1 MELHKNQELF
11 QDLCVLTSDYIGI
24 PYQAVKRDYFI
35 VNILEKLVNSE
46 YREQCVF
53 KGGTSLS
60 KAYPNSINRFS
71 EDIDLTYVPNEELS
85 ARQYDRNLKRIE
97 TIMSEGMNIEKIA
110 NERSDYNKSSYIWF
124 SNEREDTSIKLEIGS
139 TVRPDPFSKRKVKTY
154 IQEYLESIERN
165 DIIEQNQMCVVN
177 VNVLNI
183 ERTFID
189 KIMSIKRHAICGT
202 LGKKVRHIYDVA
214 VLYTHP
220 TIKTFLENKNDLK
233 KLFKMTKETDAFYFE
248 KRNMIS
254 IYNPLEK
261 YDFNKWKKYLDSN
274 IKNRYETLHLDLL
287 YTDKKQN
294 FDYALQVLEKINN
307 LFIEIDE

>member
-233 KLFKMTKETDAFYFE
+233 KLIKITKETDAFYFE

-254 IYNPLEK
+254 VYNPLEK

-287 YTDKKQN
+287 YTDIKQN
-294 FDYALQVLEKINN
+294 FDYALQVLEKFNN

>member
-214 VLYTHP
+214 VLYTHL

-233 KLFKMTKETDAFYFE
+233 KLIKMTKETDAFYFE

>member
-1 MELHKNQELF
+1 
-11 QDLCVLTSDYIGI
+11 
-24 PYQAVKRDYFI
+24 
-35 VNILEKLVNSE
+35 
-46 YREQCVF
+46 
-53 KGGTSLS
+53 
-60 KAYPNSINRFS
+60 
-71 EDIDLTYVPNEELS
+71 
-85 ARQYDRNLKRIE
+85 
-97 TIMSEGMNIEKIA
+97 MSEGMNIEKIA

-124 SNEREDTSIKLEIGS
+124 LNEREDTSIKLEIGS

-189 KIMSIKRHAICGT
+189 KIMSIKRHAMCGT
-202 LGKKVRHIYDVA
+202 LDKKVRHIYDVA
-214 VLYTHP
+214 ALYTHP
-220 TIKTFLENKNDLK
+220 TIKIFLENKNDLK
-233 KLFKMTKETDAFYFE
+233 KLIKITKETDAFYFE

-254 IYNPLEK
+254 VYNPLEK

>member
-202 LGKKVRHIYDVA
+202 LDKKVRHIYDVA

-233 KLFKMTKETDAFYFE
+233 KLIKMTKETDAFYFE

>member
-189 KIMSIKRHAICGT
+189 KIMSIVKPQI
-202 LGKKVRHIYDVA
+202 
-214 VLYTHP
+214 
-220 TIKTFLENKNDLK
+220 
-233 KLFKMTKETDAFYFE
+233 
-248 KRNMIS
+248 
-254 IYNPLEK
+254 
-261 YDFNKWKKYLDSN
+261 
-274 IKNRYETLHLDLL
+274 
-287 YTDKKQN
+287 
-294 FDYALQVLEKINN
+294 
-307 LFIEIDE
+307 

>member
-233 KLFKMTKETDAFYFE
+233 NLIKMTKETDAFYFE

>member
-202 LGKKVRHIYDVA
+202 LCKKVRHIYDVA

-233 KLFKMTKETDAFYFE
+233 KLIKMTKETDAFYFE

>member
-11 QDLCVLTSDYIGI
+11 QDLCVLTSDFIGI

-35 VNILEKLVNSE
+35 VNILEKLVSSE

-71 EDIDLTYVPNEELS
+71 EDIDLTYVPNKEIS
-85 ARQYDRNLKRIE
+85 ARQYDKDLKRIE

-189 KIMSIKRHAICGT
+189 KIMSIKRHAMCGT
-202 LGKKVRHIYDVA
+202 LDKKVRHIYDVVA
-214 VLYTHP
+214 LYTHP
-220 TIKTFLENKNDLK
+220 TIKIFLENKNDLK
-233 KLFKMTKETDAFYFE
+233 KLIKITKETDAFYFE

-254 IYNPLEK
+254 VCNPLEK

>member
-11 QDLCVLTSDYIGI
+11 QDLCVLTSDFIGI

-35 VNILEKLVNSE
+35 VSILEKLVNSE

-71 EDIDLTYVPNEELS
+71 EDIDLTYVPNKELS

-124 SNEREDTSIKLEIGS
+124 LNEREDTSIKLEIGS

-189 KIMSIKRHAICGT
+189 KIMSIKRHAMCGT
-202 LGKKVRHIYDVA
+202 LDKKVRHIYDVA
-214 VLYTHP
+214 ALYTHP
-220 TIKTFLENKNDLK
+220 TIKIFLENKNDLK
-233 KLFKMTKETDAFYFE
+233 KLIKITKETDAFYFE

-254 IYNPLEK
+254 VYNPLKK